1 MAQNM
6 YRVGDYVYFETFTA
20 APFQIRRI
28 EELNKT
34 LSGAVET
41 KVTCFFRRRDLP
53 NSLLKIADQAE
64 RQNKILSKPRKTLL
78 GKVEPTSSIDA
89 NGVQGPSENGAESGI
104 KLTTEDEEDL
114 RRESDGPAEDGR
126 SNSVG
131 FAGLPAGAERL
142 DTTELNRLRQH
153 ELFLS
158 RIVETL
164 PATQIRGK
172 CSVVILNE
180 VETCDMYLNQE
191 DSFFYSL
198 VYDPAN
204 QTLLADKGR
213 IEIGERHQ
221 AKIPELI
228 ADREEDKCVG
238 EAIKDVKSEDDDE
251 STEAA
256 GRGRTGGVRHSDR
269 EFVVYHPHHDLCD
282 RDIDQFL
289 IIARPVARITHN
301 WPTAASFSAVGIFS
315 RALDSS
321 SSTKLTTL
329 HQTASA
335 ASRDITLLHAM
346 ALLHQA
352 NYSLGQATKFLV
364 PPPDKLHYPL
374 EADKVTAHNTVSL
387 GGPILCRDQ
396 LEEWSAAESTLFE
409 DAIEKYGKD
418 FHDIRLDCLPWKSMR
433 DIVEYYYMWKTS
445 SRYAELKKTKHADQA
460 LPTSENKLKQVY
472 IPTYNK
478 PSTHIIGVQSQQT
491 TNSCESCKTEEST
504 HWYHWGPTHLQFRLC
519 GDCWTVWK
527 KKGGLKRPHEFDIF
541 DLDGSTDVR
550 SSTASAA
557 NRLGVGRNGL
567 PQSALK
573 GSGTQT
579 LPGQKGRVAFY
590 LNSALEARVA
600 RRLAPKQIFNVRK
613 AARSPF
619 IEIDAKV
626 LQDYYFG
633 RSLVDVLHTAHQIKR
648 GTVSKLA
655 EIHLTKLHEK
665 RGLVGPGMAQ
675 NGGNRRS

>member
-1 MAQNM
+1 M
-6 YRVGDYVYFETFTA
+6 YRVGDFVYFETFSA
-20 APFQIRRI
+20 APYQIRRI

-34 LSGAVET
+34 SNGAVET

-53 NSLLKIADQAE
+53 NSLLKIADQAG
-64 RQNKILSKPRKTLL
+64 RQSKIASKPRKTLL
-78 GKVEPTSSIDA
+78 GKAEPTSSTSNA
-89 NGVQGPSENGAESGI
+89 NGEEGPSENGADAMESGGGSS
-104 KLTTEDEEDL
+104 TDAENS
-114 RRESDGPAEDGR
+114 RRESEETADHGRAE
-126 SNSVG
+126 SVG

-142 DTTELNRLRQH
+142 DAAELNRLRQH

-180 VETCDMYLNQE
+180 VETCDMYLDQE

-198 VYDPAN
+198 VYDPTN

-213 IEIGERHQ
+213 IEIGERYQ
-221 AKIPELI
+221 AQIPELTVSQEEQNKVK
-228 ADREEDKCVG
+228 REG
-238 EAIKDVKSEDDDE
+238 DE
-251 STEAA
+251 ETS
-256 GRGRTGGVRHSDR
+256 GRTEVRCTDK
-269 EFVVYHPHHDLCD
+269 EFVVYHPHHRLSD

-289 IIARPVARITHN
+289 IIAR
-301 WPTAASFSAVGIFS
+301 AVGIFS
-315 RALDSS
+315 RALDGS

-352 NYSLGQATKFLV
+352 DYSLGQATKFLV
-364 PPPDKLHYPL
+364 PPPDKSHYPL
-374 EADKVTAHNTVSL
+374 EADKVTSHNTVSL

-445 SRYAELKKTKHADQA
+445 SRYAELKKTKH
-460 LPTSENKLKQVY
+460 TEKENKLKQVY

-478 PSTHIIGVQSQQT
+478 PSVHLLGAANAQPTKSP
-491 TNSCESCKTEEST
+491 CESCKNEESD
-504 HWYHWGPTHLQFRLC
+504 HWYQWGPTHLHFRLC
-519 GDCWTVWK
+519 GDCWQNWK
-527 KKGGLKRPHEFDIF
+527 KMGGLKTTHEFDIF

-550 SSTASAA
+550 SSIASAP
-557 NRLGVGRNGL
+557 NRLSIGRNGL
-567 PQSALK
+567 SQSALK
-573 GSGTQT
+573 GSGVSS
-579 LPGQKGRVAFY
+579 LLGQKGRVAFY
-590 LNSALEARVA
+590 LNAALEARVA
-600 RRLAPKQIFNVRK
+600 RRMAPKHIFNVKK

-619 IEIDAKV
+619 SEINVKI
-626 LQDYYFG
+626 LQDYYFS
-633 RSLVDVLHTAHQIKR
+633 RPLADVLLTAQQIKR
-648 GTVSKLA
+648 GIVSKWA
-655 EIHLTKLHEK
+655 QIHLTKLHEK
-665 RGLVGPGMAQ
+665 RGLIGSGVAQ
-675 NGGNRRS
+675 NGGNRKI